1 MQAAGGISNPVKSY
15 ADYRASTAGGGYDTL
30 VVDMDLLYNQFN
42 YGIKSPL
49 AIFDFMRFLV
59 DGGEPQFLFII
70 GKGLGPNIPFHRD
83 TDGVINITQFGIDY
97 EIRDLVPAAGDPG
110 SDMYFTAG
118 LNGTSFEP
126 AVPVGRLPARN
137 SQQVL
142 DYLEKVVETEAL
154 PFDNLWRK
162 EVLHLSGGISA
173 SELVNFRNFMDQFK
187 VVAEDDFFGGSVETT
202 AKTSG
207 STVELINVADEVND
221 GLNLVTFFG
230 HSAPNITDI
239 DIGFVTDP
247 LLGYDNQG
255 RYPMFLINGCNAG
268 EFFDD
273 QIVFGED
280 WVLAA
285 DRGALGFIAH
295 SSFGFTNN

>member
-83 TDGVINITQFGIDY
+83 PDGVINITQFGIDY